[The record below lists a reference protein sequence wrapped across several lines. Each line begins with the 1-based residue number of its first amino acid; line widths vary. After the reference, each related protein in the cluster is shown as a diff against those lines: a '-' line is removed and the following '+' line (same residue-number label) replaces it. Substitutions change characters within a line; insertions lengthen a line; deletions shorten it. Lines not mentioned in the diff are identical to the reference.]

1 MKTLPK
7 LSNTNTGMS
16 KRVCLAVKR
25 LRNDVSTIETNNQLS
40 KIPKKSTKKK
50 RTSNK

>member
-16 KRVCLAVKR
+16 KRVSLAVKR
-25 LRNDVSTIETNNQLS
+25 LRNEVITIETNNQLS
-40 KIPKKSTKKK
+40 KIPKKSTKEKK
-50 RTSNK
+50 ISKK